1 MYRFKKIYNKNIK
14 LKQSTIKT
22 FMLRIKLTLKFI
34 PENFENE
41 IIIFL
46 DFILGDSLG
55 LTIFRYLSKFDKY
68 MNCNFTYFN

>member
-1 MYRFKKIYNKNIK
+1 MYRFEKIYNKNIK

-22 FMLRIKLTLKFI
+22 FMLRVKLKFI
-34 PENFENE
+34 PKNFENE

-68 MNCNFTYFN
+68 MNCNFTYLI

>member
-1 MYRFKKIYNKNIK
+1 MYRFEKIYNKNIK

-22 FMLRIKLTLKFI
+22 FMLRIKLRLKFI

-68 MNCNFTYFN
+68 MNCNFTYLI